1 MFAISPPKR
10 KNLQALSVAPPL
22 GLGLLFLA
30 ACSTAGPK
38 KQLFSDT
45 EHRVIAPT
53 LFTHTTK
60 NNLKEEQ
67 YTGRV
72 QYSIVKLIL
81 FAKN

>member
-45 EHRVIAPT
+45 EHRVIAQHCLHIPQ
-53 LFTHTTK
+53 K

-72 QYSIVKLIL
+72 QYSIVKLTL